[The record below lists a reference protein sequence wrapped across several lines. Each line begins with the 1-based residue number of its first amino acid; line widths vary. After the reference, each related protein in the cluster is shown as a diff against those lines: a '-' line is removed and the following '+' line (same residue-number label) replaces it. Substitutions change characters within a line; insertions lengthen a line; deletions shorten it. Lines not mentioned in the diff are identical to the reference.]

1 MAPARSA
8 YLILAPDVSGSF
20 PMRAAAAPHDI
31 LGSMLQSDG
40 EDRATAFALAAAR
53 GDRKALAAF
62 VAETQRDVW
71 RFLAHLTDPTQADDL
86 TQETFLRAMTSIARF
101 EGRSNGRV
109 WLLSIAR
116 RVVVDQIRS
125 AVARPRSAPG
135 ADPGL
140 APVVRRREVAEHGAQ
155 VELSLVKMLL
165 EDLAPERREALVLT
179 QMLGLS
185 YAEAAAVCDC
195 PVGTVRSRVARA
207 REDLVEASREQSGD
221 AVRGAG

>member
-1 MAPARSA
+1 MANGDS
-8 YLILAPDVSGSF
+8 
-20 PMRAAAAPHDI
+20 
-31 LGSMLQSDG
+31 

-71 RFLAHLTDPTQADDL
+71 RFLAHLTDTTQADDL
-86 TQETFLRAMTSIARF
+86 AQETYLRAMTSIVRF
-101 EGRSNGRV
+101 EGRSNGKV

-116 RVVVDQIRS
+116 RVAVDQIRS
-125 AVARPRSAPG
+125 AVARPRLAPG

-140 APVVRRREVAEHGAQ
+140 APSVRRREVAEHSAQ
-155 VELSLVKMLL
+155 VELSLVKILL
-165 EDLAPERREALVLT
+165 DDLAPERREALVLT

-207 REDLVEASREQSGD
+207 REDLIGAGREQPGDASRVLG
-221 AVRGAG
+221 